1 MFQIF
6 ITSINTKT
14 ITLNVNQ
21 LDTIKEVK
29 ETIFLKTGIPCIYHI
44 LVYNGKNLLDTKTI
58 ESYKIKES
66 DTIRFSIRIGNSFI
80 VTKNNKNTLL

>member
-21 LDTIKEVK
+21 VDTIKEVK

-44 LVYNGKNLLDTKTI
+44 LVYNGINLLDTKTI